1 MQGGFSTRPHPNFRQ
16 AKNLT
21 YRTTEGIMKLNTNQ
35 AILIADLGYGDAG
48 KGSIVDYLTRTTSA
62 HTVVR
67 YNGGAQAAHNV
78 ITPNGRHHTFAQFGS
93 GTFIPGTRTH
103 LSRFMMLHPLA
114 LLAEERHLQS
124 LGIHDAF
131 ARLSIDRDALVTTP
145 FQQAANRIKE
155 IARGDGRH
163 GSCGMGVGE
172 TMSDWLVY
180 GSDVP
185 IAGDLSERDRTVK
198 KLRRLCEIKLSQLGP
213 VLEAAS
219 GNKTIAEELKA
230 IHDPHFIDTT
240 ADIYQHFARQ
250 VRIVEADYLGS
261 LLNQP
266 GATIFEGAQG
276 VLLDEWYGFYPYNTW
291 STLTFKNA
299 DILLSENNFAGESL
313 RLGLI
318 RGYATR
324 HGAGPFVTED
334 EVLTT
339 SLQDHHNG
347 NNPWQR
353 EFRVG
358 YLDLVALRYALNVT
372 GKIDGLVVTHLDRM
386 DVIEEWRYCNRYKA
400 MEDPL
405 LTEDFFQTDERG
417 ISDIKI
423 PADPTNL
430 GRQETLTNLLF
441 KMRPIYDIYPKDEAA
456 YLDLISLALETPVF
470 YTSHGPTALD
480 KELYPYALN
489 PLSDM
494 VPELIG
500 QFPAPTCR

>member
-1 MQGGFSTRPHPNFRQ
+1 VGGLVIRPHFNFRQ

-21 YRTTEGIMKLNTNQ
+21 CWTTEGIMKPNTNQ

-48 KGSIVDYLTRTTSA
+48 KGSIVDYLTKTTGA

-78 ITPNGRHHTFAQFGS
+78 ITPDGRHHTFAQFGS
-93 GTFIPGTRTH
+93 GTFVPGTRTY
-103 LSRFMMLHPLA
+103 LSRFMILHPLA
-114 LLAEERHLQS
+114 LLAEERHLRS

-131 ARLSIDRDALVTTP
+131 TRLSIDRDALVTTP

-155 IARGDGRH
+155 LARGDNRH

-172 TMSDWLVY
+172 TMFDWLTH
-180 GSDVP
+180 GEDVLF
-185 IAGDLSERDRTVK
+185 AGDLSDHAATAI
-198 KLRRLCEIKLSQLGP
+198 KLKRMREIKLSQLKP
-213 VLEAAS
+213 VLENARENELITRELEPFHDDAFI
-219 GNKTIAEELKA
+219 NATAE
-230 IHDPHFIDTT
+230 
-240 ADIYQHFARQ
+240 IYQHVARQ
-250 VRIVEADYLGS
+250 VKVVDGGYLGR
-261 LLNQP
+261 LVNQP
-266 GATIFEGAQG
+266 GVTLFEGAQG
-276 VLLDEWYGFYPYNTW
+276 VLLDEWYGFYPYNSW
-291 STLTFKNA
+291 STLTYKNA
-299 DILLSENNFAGESL
+299 DILLSEIGFTGEVVK
-313 RLGLI
+313 LGLI
-318 RGYATR
+318 REYATR

-334 EVLTT
+334 EYLTAH
-339 SLQDHHNG
+339 LQDRHNG

-358 YLDLVALRYALNVT
+358 YMDFVALRYALNVT
-372 GKIDGLVVTHLDRM
+372 GRIDGLVVTNLDRM
-386 DVIEEWRYCNRYKA
+386 DIIEEWRYCNRYKA
-400 MEDPL
+400 MEDPS

-430 GRQETLTNLLF
+430 GKQETLTNLLF
-441 KMRPIYDIYPKDEAA
+441 KMRPIYDTYPKDEAA
-456 YLDLISLALETPVF
+456 YLDLISQALETPVF

-480 KELYPYALN
+480 KEFYPYALN

-500 QFPAPTCR
+500 

>member
-21 YRTTEGIMKLNTNQ
+21 NRTTEGIMKPNTNQ

-48 KGSIVDYLTRTTSA
+48 KGSIVDYLTRQTQA
-62 HTVVR
+62 HTVIR

-78 ITPNGRHHTFAQFGS
+78 ITPEGSHHTFAQFGS
-93 GTFIPGTRTH
+93 GTFVPGTRTH
-103 LSRFMMLHPLA
+103 LSKFMMLHPLA
-114 LLAEERHLQS
+114 MLAEERHLQS

-172 TMSDWLVY
+172 TMSDWLDH
-180 GSDVP
+180 GSDVLF
-185 IAGDLSERDRTVK
+185 AGDLGDHAVTVR
-198 KLRRLCEIKLSQLGP
+198 KLKRMREIKLSQLKP
-213 VLEAAS
+213 LLENARE
-219 GNKTIAEELKA
+219 NKLITRELEPF
-230 IHDPHFIDTT
+230 HDETFIGTT
-240 ADIYQHFARQ
+240 ADVYQYVSRQ
-250 VRIVEADYLGS
+250 VKIVDVGYLKR
-261 LLNQP
+261 LVNQP
-266 GATIFEGAQG
+266 GTTIFEGSQG
-276 VLLDEWYGFYPYNTW
+276 VLLDEWYGFYPYNSW
-291 STLTFKNA
+291 STLTYKNA
-299 DILLSENNFAGESL
+299 DTLLAENGFAGEIVK
-313 RLGLI
+313 LGLI

-358 YLDLVALRYALNVT
+358 YLDFVALRYALKVT
-372 GKIDGLVVTHLDRM
+372 GKIDGLVVTNLDRM
-386 DVIEEWRYCNRYKA
+386 NTMEEWRYCNRYKA
-400 MEDPL
+400 MEDPS

-430 GRQETLTNLLF
+430 GRQEALTSFLF
-441 KMRPIYDIYPKDEAA
+441 TMRPVYSTCRKDEKA
-456 YLDLISLALETPVF
+456 YLQLISQALGTPVL

-480 KELYPYALN
+480 KELYLYALN